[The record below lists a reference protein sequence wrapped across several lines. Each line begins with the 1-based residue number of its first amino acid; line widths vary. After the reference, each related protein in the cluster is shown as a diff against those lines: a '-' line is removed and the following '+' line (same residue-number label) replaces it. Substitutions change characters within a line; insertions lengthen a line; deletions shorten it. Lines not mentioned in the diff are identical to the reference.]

1 MKKERPSKNTKKG
14 SRDSHSQE
22 KRRVLKQKRFKK
34 RTHWHQ
40 PSTLKKG
47 MHAIVRI
54 MGHGQFRVNN
64 RTAKMIDKKDHEL
77 LKIIQTHEQ
86 GEKDYARRVAVVVGL
101 VKKSGIPL
109 DHKEIVQSDIIV
121 PGVDFSID
129 DAKNL
134 FRGQGLIQ

>member
-1 MKKERPSKNTKKG
+1 MKKEGSSKTTKKG
-14 SRDSHSQE
+14 SRDGHWQSV
-22 KRRVLKQKRFKK
+22 RDLKQKRFKK

-40 PSTLKKG
+40 PSAMKKA
-47 MHAIVRI
+47 MYSIVRI

-64 RTAKMIDKKDHEL
+64 RTAKMINKKDHEL

-86 GEKDYARRVAVVVGL
+86 GEKDYARRVAEVVGL
-101 VKKSGIPL
+101 VKKSGIAL

-121 PGVDFSID
+121 PGVEFSID

-134 FRGQGLIQ
+134 FRGQGFIH

>member
-1 MKKERPSKNTKKG
+1 
-14 SRDSHSQE
+14 
-22 KRRVLKQKRFKK
+22 
-34 RTHWHQ
+34 
-40 PSTLKKG
+40 

>member
-1 MKKERPSKNTKKG
+1 MKKEGLSKTKKKG
-14 SRDSHSQE
+14 TRDGHWQ
-22 KRRVLKQKRFKK
+22 RVRDLKQKRSKK
-34 RTHWHQ
+34 RTHDQHAIV
-40 PSTLKKG
+40 KKG
-47 MHAIVRI
+47 VYAIVRI

-77 LKIIQTHEQ
+77 LKIVQTHEQ
-86 GEKDYARRVAVVVGL
+86 GEKDYARRVAQVVEL

-121 PGVDFSID
+121 PGADFSIG

-134 FRGQGLIQ
+134 FRGQGFIP

>member
-1 MKKERPSKNTKKG
+1 MKKEGSSKTTKKG
-14 SRDSHSQE
+14 SRDGHWQSV
-22 KRRVLKQKRFKK
+22 RDLKQKRLKK

-40 PSTLKKG
+40 PSTMKKG
-47 MHAIVRI
+47 MYSIVRI

-64 RTAKMIDKKDHEL
+64 RTAKMINKKDHEL

-86 GEKDYARRVAVVVGL
+86 GEKDYTRRVAEVVGL

-121 PGVDFSID
+121 PGVEFSID

-134 FRGQGLIQ
+134 FRGQGFIH